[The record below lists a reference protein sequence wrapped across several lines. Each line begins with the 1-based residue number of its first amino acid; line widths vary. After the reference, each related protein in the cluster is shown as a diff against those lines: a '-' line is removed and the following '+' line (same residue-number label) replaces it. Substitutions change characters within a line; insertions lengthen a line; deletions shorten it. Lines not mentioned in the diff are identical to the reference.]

1 MQMSSKRVTN
11 RCNNNCTAY
20 HKYVGW
26 KMQKNIAKRR
36 QCIAL
41 KIEALHTLSSYERS
55 KSAPPIVPAPHPKVA
70 NNSLT
75 FLPPS
80 SHHAAV
86 IRPFSNHDKAGEE
99 GNNRSLLESC
109 QRRKKKRR
117 NSTLK
122 AWLLPPRKWAHEIRE
137 KEIFNSFFYIK
148 SGERKVGQEGRL
160 NLEKERES
168 FLSFLFGAPSS
179 VWLAAGS
186 QRGRDGATADSLDR
200 PNTEQQEEVDMVR
213 GNRIEKEFERVLFV
227 PLLSTEAPKLL
238 KKCILLENCSWS
250 LMSHTF
256 SF

>member
-1 MQMSSKRVTN
+1 MRDPNQ
-11 RCNNNCTAY
+11 
-20 HKYVGW
+20 H
-26 KMQKNIAKRR
+26 
-36 QCIAL
+36 
-41 KIEALHTLSSYERS
+41 HPLSRL
-55 KSAPPIVPAPHPKVA
+55 PHPKVA

-99 GNNRSLLESC
+99 GNKRSLLESC

-117 NSTLK
+117 NSKLK
-122 AWLLPPRKWAHEIRE
+122 AWLLLPPRKWAHEKKA
-137 KEIFNSFFYIK
+137 KEIFNSFFDIK
-148 SGERKVGQEGRL
+148 LGGKESGAGRTSQFG
-160 NLEKERES
+160 KGRRI

-186 QRGRDGATADSLDR
+186 QRGRDGATDDSLDK